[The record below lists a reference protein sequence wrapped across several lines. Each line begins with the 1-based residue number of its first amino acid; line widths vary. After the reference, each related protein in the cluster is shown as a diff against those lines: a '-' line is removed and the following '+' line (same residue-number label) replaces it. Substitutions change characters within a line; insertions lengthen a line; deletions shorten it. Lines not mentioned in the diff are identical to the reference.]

1 MVAKVPGVLKKRG
14 KACPKCGSL
23 DVVPIMYG
31 YPMPEAME
39 AAERG
44 EIELGGCCVTAD
56 DPQKHCKACGERFD
70 RPRVRPPRP
79 AERSPK
85 RSPRR

>member
-1 MVAKVPGVLKKRG
+1 MLKKRN

-23 DVVPIMYG
+23 EVVPIMYG

-44 EIELGGCCVTAD
+44 EIELGGCCVGER
-56 DPQKHCKACGERFD
+56 DPQKYCRACGERFGW
-70 RPRVRPPRP
+70 PRTPS
-79 AERSPK
+79 RSAHPGQGPGK
-85 RSPRR
+85 G